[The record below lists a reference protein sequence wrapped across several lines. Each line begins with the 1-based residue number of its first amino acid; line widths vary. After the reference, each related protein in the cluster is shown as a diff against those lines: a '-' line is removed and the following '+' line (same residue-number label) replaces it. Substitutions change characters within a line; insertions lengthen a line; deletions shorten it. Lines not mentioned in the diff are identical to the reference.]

1 MSLRNTLVVFILLII
16 VGGYALYLNHQP
28 PPEANPKVYHLDAK
42 DIRSIE
48 LKSPDRDIVVE
59 RAGAGKW
66 NITKPVNAPADSGT
80 VDSIANQIAS
90 LEITGTADEH
100 PTDLAPFGLAV
111 PAVTVTVVTTDGKT
125 LPSIMVGRQ
134 APIGNA
140 GFIKVAD
147 KPAVVM
153 VAPSF
158 AADVNR
164 HVNDLRSRS
173 LFPALNPLDADRIT
187 MRSAPSNSPA
197 PTTSG

>member
-100 PTDLAPFGLAV
+100 PTAKPFPRSWSAGRR
-111 PAVTVTVVTTDGKT
+111 
-125 LPSIMVGRQ
+125 PSATPVSSRW
-134 APIGNA
+134 PIS
-140 GFIKVAD
+140 
-147 KPAVVM
+147 P
-153 VAPSF
+153 
-158 AADVNR
+158 
-164 HVNDLRSRS
+164 RS
-173 LFPALNPLDADRIT
+173 
-187 MRSAPSNSPA
+187 
-197 PTTSG
+197 